1 MDSDTPSP
9 TPGCLCR
16 DAALRVDTK
25 DALFRADVFPDASAG
40 ACRVRRVRCAQ
51 LALQLLA
58 WLGVAWSLRRT
69 TTRRSEVCVCVRACV
84 CVCVRAVRVCVR
96 VCVHV
101 CVCACACVCVRV
113 CVCVCLCVCDV
124 IAVCAP

>member
-84 CVCVRAVRVCVR
+84 CVCARCA
-96 VCVHV
+96 
-101 CVCACACVCVRV
+101 CVCACMRACVCVCVRV
-113 CVCVCLCVCDV
+113 CVCACVCLCVL
-124 IAVCAP
+124 VCV